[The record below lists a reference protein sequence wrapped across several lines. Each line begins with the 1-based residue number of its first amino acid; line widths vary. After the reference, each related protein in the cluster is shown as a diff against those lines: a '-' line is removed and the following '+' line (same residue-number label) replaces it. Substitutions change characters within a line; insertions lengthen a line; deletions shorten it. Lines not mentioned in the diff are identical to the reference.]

1 MILFRAFSAFAV
13 VGTGYLGRCPRLLHC
28 APSALK
34 LARTSGNQHEEC
46 SQRLSVCVGN
56 ILSPAR
62 GTTGIV
68 VRADRMIVSTP
79 LPTRAR
85 ERMRL
90 FDQMAEIGTRP
101 LLETDE
107 YIILSS
113 R

>member
-1 MILFRAFSAFAV
+1 MKNALKD
-13 VGTGYLGRCPRLLHC
+13 YL
-28 APSALK
+28 SALE
-34 LARTSGNQHEEC
+34 TFYP
-46 SQRLSVCVGN
+46 
-56 ILSPAR
+56 PAR

-79 LPTRAR
+79 LPARAR

-90 FDQMAEIGTRP
+90 FDQMAEIGTRL